1 MKKVIVLLVTGFLLL
16 FARGAQAQGS
26 RIGLS
31 VHNDSV
37 TVIILSL
44 GEDEEVFY
52 KIQPKDSENPQKQNT
67 LPLELEQ
74 TFLIP
79 QFAHEKPHELTIF
92 IQKKDGTVAEEKSF
106 EIEL

>member
-1 MKKVIVLLVTGFLLL
+1 MKKVIVLLVTGLLLL

-26 RIGLS
+26 RIGFS

-52 KIQPKDSENPQKQNT
+52 KIQPKDSGDSQEQNT

-79 QFAHEKPHELTIF
+79 QFVHEEPHELTIF
-92 IQKKDGTVAEEKSF
+92 IRKKDGTVAEEKSF